1 MIVKSSAR
9 LIASVDQALAT
20 RPRGAVEIRVRVRRI
35 DAQRLDAEVRGVDLD
50 PEHGASVPRWVC
62 VARVVGRVDG
72 LAVPGIACVISR
84 CECEHENLIQRCTC
98 KDTSVSVN
106 IS

>member
-72 LAVPGIACVISR
+72 LAVPGIACVIFFQDASASMRISSR
-84 CECEHENLIQRCTC
+84 GARVKTR
-98 KDTSVSVN
+98 V
-106 IS
+106 